1 MDDTIDKGYRDS
13 NIIAS
18 LVGDDSWEAETV
30 RKDDNSVDYLAECTR
45 YQFRAD
51 DLFPPT

>member
-1 MDDTIDKGYRDS
+1 MDDTIDKGYRDL
-13 NIIAS
+13 NVIAS
-18 LVGDDSWEAETV
+18 LVDNSWETDTV
-30 RKDDNSVDYLAECTR
+30 RKDDKSVVDYLAECTR

>member
-1 MDDTIDKGYRDS
+1 MDDTIDKGYRRL

-18 LVGDDSWEAETV
+18 LVGDSWEAETV
-30 RKDDNSVDYLAECTR
+30 RKDDKSVDYLAECTR